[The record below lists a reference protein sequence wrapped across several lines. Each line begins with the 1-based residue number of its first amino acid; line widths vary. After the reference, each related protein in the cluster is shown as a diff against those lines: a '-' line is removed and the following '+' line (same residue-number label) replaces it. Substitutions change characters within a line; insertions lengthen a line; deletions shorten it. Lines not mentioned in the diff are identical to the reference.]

1 MRHVV
6 RRANCDLRAALM
18 DLMLFS
24 TPAGGSADVT
34 STPESVEFSAKLRA
48 QERAR
53 VLTRKLAKKLKG
65 SGVTAHNLGVG
76 SEGNWRAGQE
86 DSREQWGRY
95 LEGLGGAEGTS
106 YGRSVESVELLA
118 EAAEV
123 FSSGDVVLSRCVR
136 WRERRVETE
145 EWVGGMVEAWREM
158 DSAARVVTGRVREGW
173 KAAGVGEMQVPD
185 DDIEE
190 REEDDKDGVFV
201 AVQSHL
207 VDEGDDTDQLQG
219 GNTGEVCPHGEE
231 KEAGEEE
238 DAQAPILQGAKSAGA
253 LLATLRCQV
262 LMRCP
267 SPPRARAHTQLE
279 HACERTHIHRHA
291 RASIHAHTCFS
302 MHSWARIPLLFLAG
316 ADGSWNSAPA
326 KQRVGTGI
334 TGGGRVPACAP
345 RDLLCRVSPKVAP
358 LYSGLDHWF
367 DLFCLVVLGLHRTHG
382 LVCEHVLCVLAF
394 VLARARRWASATA
407 ICTPSVL
414 IAGSREHEVD
424 AGKRKALHA
433 LSAWQRE

>member
-1 MRHVV
+1 MRHAV

-136 WRERRVETE
+136 WRERRVQTE

-173 KAAGVGEMQVPD
+173 KAAGVGDMQVPD

-201 AVQSHL
+201 AVESHL
-207 VDEGDDTDQLQG
+207 VDEGDGTDQLQG

-267 SPPRARAHTQLE
+267 SPPRARTRAHTHTHTHTHTHSSSM
-279 HACERTHIHRHA
+279 HANAHIYTDMHA
-291 RASIHAHTCFS
+291 RAYTHTHAFLCIHGHVFLCCFWQAQTAVGIL
-302 MHSWARIPLLFLAG
+302 HPPNNALVR
-316 ADGSWNSAPA
+316 GSLVAAEYLPALREICSAESLRKWHLSTA
-326 KQRVGTGI
+326 ASTI
-334 TGGGRVPACAP
+334 
-345 RDLLCRVSPKVAP
+345 
-358 LYSGLDHWF
+358 GLI
-367 DLFCLVVLGLHRTHG
+367 C
-382 LVCEHVLCVLAF
+382 F
-394 VLARARRWASATA
+394 VLLSWVCTART
-407 ICTPSVL
+407 
-414 IAGSREHEVD
+414 G
-424 AGKRKALHA
+424 
-433 LSAWQRE
+433 